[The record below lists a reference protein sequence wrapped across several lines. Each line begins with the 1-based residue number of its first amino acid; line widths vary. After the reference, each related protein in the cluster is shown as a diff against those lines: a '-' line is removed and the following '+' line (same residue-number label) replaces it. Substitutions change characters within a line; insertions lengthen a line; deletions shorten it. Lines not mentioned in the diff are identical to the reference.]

1 LARIPER
8 DPRFTQQVNL
18 HGAPFGR
25 DELAFSVLVH
35 CQPQEEI
42 MKAVSRFWLV
52 LPFTFALASQAWAQQ
67 TGLVNVDLR
76 NANFLSN
83 IANHLNVSVS
93 NVPITVQAPIS
104 VAATVCQV
112 TVAVL
117 ANAINRRGASCY
129 AQSSSAALNKIV
141 QNVINVQHQ

>member
-1 LARIPER
+1 
-8 DPRFTQQVNL
+8 VNL

-25 DELAFSVLVH
+25 DQRLSLLWFTAN
-35 CQPQEEI
+35 PQEEI
-42 MKAVSRFWLV
+42 MKAVSRLWLI
-52 LPFTFALASQAWAQQ
+52 LPFTFLLVSQASAQQ
-67 TGLVNVDLR
+67 IGLVNVDLR
-76 NANFLSN
+76 NANILSN

-104 VAATVCQV
+104 VAAVVCQV

-117 ANAINRRGASCY
+117 ANAINRGGASCY
-129 AQSSSAALNKIV
+129 AQSTSSALNKIV

>member
-1 LARIPER
+1 
-8 DPRFTQQVNL
+8 
-18 HGAPFGR
+18 
-25 DELAFSVLVH
+25 
-35 CQPQEEI
+35 
-42 MKAVSRFWLV
+42 MKVVSKLLLV
-52 LPFTFALASQAWAQQ
+52 LPFTFLLVSQASAQQ

-76 NANFLSN
+76 NARILEN

-117 ANAINRRGASCY
+117 STAINKGGASCY
-129 AQSSSAALNKIV
+129 AQSTSSALNKIV
-141 QNVINVQHQ
+141 QNVINLQHQ

>member
-1 LARIPER
+1 
-8 DPRFTQQVNL
+8 VNL

-25 DELAFSVLVH
+25 DQRLSLLWFTAN
-35 CQPQEEI
+35 PQEEI
-42 MKAVSRFWLV
+42 MKAVSRLWLV
-52 LPFTFALASQAWAQQ
+52 LPFTFALASQASAQQ

-76 NANFLSN
+76 NANILSN

-117 ANAINRRGASCY
+117 ANAINRGGASCY